1 MSEVGSFLVHI
12 KSKDIELRKSN
23 FIKFLKEEGYEVSK
37 KHNWTGHKMHW
48 VWVNINDMEYHM
60 PKAGVEVVPTIGK
73 HALTEEEFYIINDI
87 YKRYDGLNPLEFKN

>member
-1 MSEVGSFLVHI
+1 MSEVGSFLVHV
-12 KSKDIELRKSN
+12 KTNDKGLRESN
-23 FIKFLKEEGYEVSK
+23 FIKFLKEEGYKVSK
-37 KHNWTGHKMHW
+37 RHNWIGHKMPW

-60 PKAGVEVVPTIGK
+60 PKAGVEVVKTIGK